1 MPTEQERIRA
11 SRYHQK
17 TTDPRLPPLR
27 SQEDL
32 DDEDREGPGPLAP
45 MLFLAVIGYTALFW
59 IFL

>member
-11 SRYHQK
+11 LRYHMK
-17 TTDPRLPPLR
+17 TTDHRLPPLR

-32 DDEDREGPGPLAP
+32 DADDREGPGPLVPA
-45 MLFLAVIGYTALFW
+45 LFIAFVGYTVLFW